1 MEVARRRSEGRGG
14 AKKRFMD
21 AVKEDVCEREEGCRG
36 LEVQMEADDW
46 LWAPLKRIVDRQ
58 KKRPS
63 LSLLLGLMGVRD
75 DKMETLLEYGSIVLL
90 L

>member
-1 MEVARRRSEGRGG
+1 
-14 AKKRFMD
+14 MD

-58 KKRPS
+58 KKKAIT
-63 LSLLLGLMGVRD
+63 V
-75 DKMETLLEYGSIVLL
+75 TLIRVDGSQR
-90 L
+90 